1 MPVTDPESQ
10 YWVVRRMPNGS
21 NRELGVF
28 SITDWSQTQL
38 IREVA
43 LQAARQN
50 RTNNPAWRI
59 LIYGPTNGGP
69 HTEDDIVWDSAT
81 DL

>member
-10 YWVVRRMPNGS
+10 FWVVRRLPNGQ

-28 SITDWSQTQL
+28 SVTDVTQEQL
-38 IREVA
+38 IRQTA
-43 LQAARQN
+43 LEAARQN
-50 RTNNPAWRI
+50 RTNNPSWRI